1 MSINY
6 NKILIRPIFT
16 EKMSRLEEERKY
28 SFQVMVGTNKLE
40 IKKAVESMFDVSVKK
55 VSTSNRSGKKKN
67 MTVRS
72 GGRTIRT
79 NGRRANWKKAIVTLK
94 EGDVIDLLDS
104 EVTSWWALEI

>member
-16 EKMSRLEEERKY
+16 EKMSRLEEDRKY
-28 SFQVMVGTNKLE
+28 SFQVMVGTNKLD
-40 IKKAVESMFDVSVKK
+40 IKKAVEAMFDVSVKK

-79 NGRRANWKKAIVTLK
+79 NGRRSNWKKAIVTLK

-104 EVTSWWALEI
+104 EVTS

>member
-40 IKKAVESMFDVSVKK
+40 IKKAVEIMFDVSVKK

-79 NGRRANWKKAIVTLK
+79 NGRRSNWKKAIVTLK

-104 EVTSWWALEI
+104 EVTS

>member
-1 MSINY
+1 MSNNY

-28 SFQVMVGTNKLE
+28 SFQVMVGANKLQV
-40 IKKAVESMFDVSVKK
+40 KKAVEMMFDVSVKK

-79 NGRRANWKKAIVTLK
+79 NGRRSNWKKAIVTLK

-104 EVTSWWALEI
+104 EVTS

>member
-1 MSINY
+1 MSTDY

-16 EKMSRLEEERKY
+16 EKMSRLEEDSKY
-28 SFQVMVGTNKLE
+28 SFQVMVGSNKLE
-40 IKKAVESMFDVSVKK
+40 IKKAVEAMFNVSVKK

-67 MTVRS
+67 MTVKS

-79 NGRRANWKKAIVTLK
+79 NGKRSNWKKAIVTLK

-104 EVTSWWALEI
+104 EAAS

>member
-1 MSINY
+1 MSIDY

-67 MTVRS
+67 MTGRS

-79 NGRRANWKKAIVTLK
+79 NGRRSNWKKAIVTLK

-104 EVTSWWALEI
+104 EVTS

>member
-40 IKKAVESMFDVSVKK
+40 IKKAVEMMFDVSVKK

-79 NGRRANWKKAIVTLK
+79 NGRRSSWKKAIVTLK

-104 EVTSWWALEI
+104 EVTS